1 VSGLGALHDAG
12 LGLGLGLGLGVVTG
26 MPLGVINVA
35 IVDAALAGRRGFAR
49 GLGLGGGAADALHAM
64 LAFAGIGRVVT
75 ANPALVRG
83 LAIAAAIAIVAYAV
97 VAWRSRRHVVDQR
110 IGAQKGGD
118 APLRRGLA
126 TGLVLTLPN
135 PGALA
140 AWAAVAASV
149 WPDAALPEA
158 AWIAGGVG
166 AGSALWF
173 SMLARWIGRV
183 RRDHPAL
190 AWIPRAALILLV
202 AIAATGVVRA
212 L

>member
-26 MPLGVINVA
+26 MPLGVINIA
-35 IVDAALAGRRGFAR
+35 IVDAAMAGRRGFAR

-64 LAFAGIGRVVT
+64 VAFAGVGRAVT

-97 VAWRSRRHVVDQR
+97 IAWRRRHVVDPR
-110 IGAQKGGD
+110 IGVQMGGD
-118 APLRRGLA
+118 ASPRRGLA

-140 AWAAVAASV
+140 AWVAVAASV

-166 AGSALWF
+166 VGSALWF
-173 SMLARWIGRV
+173 SMLARWTGRV

-190 AWIPRAALILLV
+190 AWVPRVALILLI